1 MNEESYH
8 MAKNFGEMQYNLIL
22 LDLQSLSDKDK
33 AIRLQH
39 YFNEFKA
46 ISNVSLE
53 HAEIMQSRY
62 MPLLLAYQE
71 LFNIKGG
78 CVPKLSLSQFTNL
91 SHNSPDISLSHN
103 SENNK
108 KIDGIDTNVDTTE
121 IEKEI
126 IEYLKEKEK
135 KEKKEKKLCQH

>member
-8 MAKNFGEMQYNLIL
+8 MAKNFGEIQYNLIL
-22 LDLQSLSDKDK
+22 LDIQSLLPKDK
-33 AIRLQH
+33 LVKLQQ
-39 YFNEFKA
+39 YWNEFKA

-53 HAEIMQSRY
+53 HADIMHSKY
-62 MPLLLAYQE
+62 MPLLFAYQE

-78 CVPKLSLSQFTNL
+78 CVPKLSLSQFTSL

-103 SENNK
+103 SEKNK
-108 KIDGIDTNVDTTE
+108 KIEGIDTNVDTTE

-126 IEYLKEKEK
+126 VAYLEDKIKAEK
-135 KEKKEKKLCQH
+135 KAKRRG